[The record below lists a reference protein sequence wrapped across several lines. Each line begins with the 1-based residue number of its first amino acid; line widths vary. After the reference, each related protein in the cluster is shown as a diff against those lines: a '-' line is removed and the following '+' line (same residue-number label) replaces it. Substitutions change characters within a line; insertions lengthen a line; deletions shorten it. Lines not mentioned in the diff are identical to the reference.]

1 MNVTIEQKKT
11 KALDILKTLNIYK
24 PYVAGFKEND
34 QVCLFENYAGFWV
47 DQEPEVEKRM
57 REIERKYNCK
67 VYAIT
72 HEYTEFGEL
81 YDFLFVSDYPDEWEY
96 LIYSQGN
103 MHTVLAYVWNRDDE
117 NCSELGSITVKSFGG
132 GIKRI
137 V

>member
-1 MNVTIEQKKT
+1 MNVTIEKKKE
-11 KALDILKTLNIYK
+11 KAVDILKTMNIFK
-24 PYVAGFKEND
+24 PYIDGFKEND
-34 QVCLFENYAGFWV
+34 QVCFYENYAGFWV
-47 DQEPEVEKRM
+47 YQEPEIEKKM
-57 REIERKYNCK
+57 REIEQKYNCK

-72 HEYTEFGEL
+72 HEYTNFGEL

-103 MHTVLAYVWNRDDE
+103 MHTILAYVWNIDDDC
-117 NCSELGSITVKSFGG
+117 CSELGSITVKSFGG